1 MRAGNRKKVRH
12 DRELPRLKTA
22 TKLVDRNT
30 AAELVGDVEI
40 FAVCSPVK
48 IQRCLIG
55 LADDALKCADLF
67 DSFVMLHGHGTVLI
81 DNGSASLR
89 IEIRIKKPLQIAVDH
104 AYDLAKKARGK

>member
-1 MRAGNRKKVRH
+1 MCH
-12 DRELPRLKTA
+12 DRELPRLEGTA
-22 TKLVDRNT
+22 KFVDGDA

-104 AYDLAKKARGK
+104 AYDPAKKARGK